1 MEANVRRFAVLA
13 TAVVAAGLFTT
24 GCTSTEEAQQQT
36 ENANA
41 AVCLALEGLA
51 ATIEGLSTGVTGTGD
66 VTVSQ
71 AQESINQI
79 DGAYQTVVADVQKLG
94 EEVSDEVSTAQAQFE
109 QAQMQ
114 IKEGL
119 SGLDGESS
127 LADVPAEAQQAI
139 SQLST
144 SYEQMNSSLGCGDA
158 S

>member
-1 MEANVRRFAVLA
+1 LEANVRRFAVLA
-13 TAVVAAGLFTT
+13 TVVVSAGLFTA
-24 GCTSTEEAQQQT
+24 GCSSTDEAQQKT

-41 AVCLALEGLA
+41 AVCLSLEGLA
-51 ATIEGLSTGVTGTGD
+51 ATVEGLSTGVTGTGD

-79 DGAYQTVVADVQKLG
+79 DEAYQSVVSNISKLQ
-94 EEVSDEVSTAQAQFE
+94 EDVSDEVSTAQSQFE

-114 IKEGL
+114 VKEGL
-119 SGLDGESS
+119 SGLDGDSS
-127 LADVPAEAQQAI
+127 LSAVPEEEKQAI

-144 SYEQMNSSLGCGDA
+144 SYEEMNSSLGCGDA

>member
-1 MEANVRRFAVLA
+1 MRRYAVLA
-13 TAVVAAGLFTT
+13 TAVAAAGMFTA
-24 GCTSTEEAQQQT
+24 GCTATDEAQQKT

-41 AVCLALEGLA
+41 AVCLSLEGLA
-51 ATIEGLSTGVTGTGD
+51 ATVEGLQTGVTGTGD

-79 DGAYQTVVADVQKLG
+79 DGAYQSVLSNVSKLD
-94 EEVSDEVSTAQAQFE
+94 EAVSDEVATAQSQFE

-119 SGLDGESS
+119 TGLDGDSS
-127 LADVPAEAQQAI
+127 LSDVPAEEKQAI
-139 SQLST
+139 SELSA
-144 SYEQMNSSLGCGDA
+144 SYEEMNSALGCGDA